1 MPADLLSRARVLLRS
16 SPMRQSLWLSLLFV
30 AASSLSLGITYYVAH
45 GAQRQAIE
53 QSLTQDMAGFRAAPS
68 AAALAALVNAET
80 RETDPQRRLLSY
92 RRPGG
97 RVVAGNAAIMQQHAG
112 FRVVALGPEPVE
124 ISGRFISLSEY
135 IHGGLL
141 TVAQSAKPL
150 DDLRQTFLWVF
161 LFSLLPATALAM
173 LGGVLLARRSARSLR
188 GIERTLSALTSGD
201 LGARVPQ
208 AGQAQGDITRIG
220 RSVNRM
226 AQAQQQATEALRQV
240 SADIAHDLK
249 TPIQRVA
256 VQLSRLQEMPDL
268 PQEAQVLADKALE
281 ETRGIT
287 STFQALLQIAQLE
300 DGTPRSR
307 FEAVDLREIAATFAE
322 IYEPAAEEQNRTLSL
337 SLPEA
342 PVSVTGDRALLGQLL
357 ANLIENALR
366 HTPEGTGI
374 SLSLRCDGAAAVLSV
389 RDHGPG
395 IPKAEHQKVL
405 RRLYRLERSRTTPG
419 SGLGLSLVA
428 AIAGLHGAEL
438 RLSDAQPGLRVEVRF
453 AS

>member
-1 MPADLLSRARVLLRS
+1 MRNRARALLRS

-53 QSLTQDMAGFRAAPS
+53 ESLTQDMAGFRVTPS

-80 RETDPQRRLLSY
+80 AETNPQRRLLSY

-97 RVVAGNAAIMQQHAG
+97 RVVAGNAAIMQQQEG
-112 FRVVALGPEPVE
+112 FRVVALGPAPVE
-124 ISGRFISLSEY
+124 ITGRFISLSEY

-150 DDLRQTFLWVF
+150 DDLRQTFLRVF
-161 LFSLLPATALAM
+161 LFSLLPAIAIAV
-173 LGGVLLARRSARSLR
+173 LGGVLLARRSARSLA

-201 LGARVPQ
+201 LGARVPETTQ
-208 AGQAQGDITRIG
+208 DKGDITRIG
-220 RSVNRM
+220 QSVNRM
-226 AQAQQQATEALRQV
+226 AEAQQHSTEALRQV

-256 VQLSRLQEMPDL
+256 VQLARLQEMPGL
-268 PQEAQVLADKALE
+268 PAEAQALADQALA

-300 DGTPRSR
+300 GGTPKSR
-307 FEAVDLREIAATFAE
+307 FEPVDLCEITATFAE
-322 IYEPAAEEQNRTLSL
+322 IYEPAAEEQNRTLTL
-337 SLPEA
+337 SLPEV
-342 PVSVTGDRALLGQLL
+342 PVLVPGDRTLIGQML
-357 ANLIENALR
+357 ANLLENALR
-366 HTPEGTGI
+366 HTPGGTGI
-374 SLSLRCDGAAAVLSV
+374 GVSLHQDGAAATLSV

-395 IPKAEHQKVL
+395 IPEAEHQNVL
-405 RRLYRLERSRTTPG
+405 RRLYRLEQSRTTPG

-428 AIAGLHGAEL
+428 AIAELHGATL
-438 RLSDAQPGLRVEVRF
+438 RLSDANPGLQVEVAF
-453 AS
+453 GG

>member
-1 MPADLLSRARVLLRS
+1 
-16 SPMRQSLWLSLLFV
+16 MRQSLWLSLLFV
-30 AASSLSLGITYYVAH
+30 AASAFSLGITYYVAH

-53 QSLTQDMAGFRAAPS
+53 DSLTQDMAGFRATPS

-80 RETDPQRRLLSY
+80 AETDPQRRLLSY

-97 RVVAGNAAIMQQHAG
+97 RVVAGNAAIMQQQAG
-112 FRVVALGPEPVE
+112 FRVVALGQEPVE
-124 ISGRFISLSEY
+124 ITGRFISLSAY

-150 DDLRQTFLWVF
+150 DDLRQTYLRVV
-161 LFSLLPATALAM
+161 LFSLLPAIAVAVF
-173 LGGVLLARRSARSLR
+173 GGVLLARRSARSLA
-188 GIERTLSALTSGD
+188 GIESTLSALTSGD
-201 LGARVPQ
+201 LSARVPQ
-208 AGQAQGDITRIG
+208 TVGREQDLARIG

-226 AQAQQQATEALRQV
+226 AEAQQQSTDALRQV

-256 VQLSRLQEMPDL
+256 VQLARLQDTQGL
-268 PQEAQVLADKALE
+268 PEQAQALADQALE

-300 DGTPRSR
+300 DGAPRSR
-307 FEAVDLREIAATFAE
+307 FEPVDLCGVAATFAE
-322 IYEPAAEEQNRTLSL
+322 IYEPAAEEQGRKLAL
-337 SLPEA
+337 DLPGV
-342 PVSVTGDRALLGQLL
+342 PVTVVGDKALIGQML

-366 HTPEGTGI
+366 HTPEGTDI
-374 SLSLRCDGAAAVLSV
+374 AVSVRRQAAKAILTV

-395 IPKAEHQKVL
+395 IPEGEHQNVL
-405 RRLYRLERSRTTPG
+405 RRLYRLEQSRTTPG

-428 AIAGLHGAEL
+428 AIADLHGAD
-438 RLSDAQPGLRVEVRF
+438 LSLSEANPGLRVSVGF
-453 AS
+453 GG

>member
-1 MPADLLSRARVLLRS
+1 MPNNLSTRARVLLRS

-53 QSLTQDMAGFRAAPS
+53 ESLTQDMAGFRATPS

-80 RETDPQRRLLSY
+80 TETNPQRRLLSY

-97 RVVAGNAAIMQQHAG
+97 RVVAGNAAIMQQQEG
-112 FRVVALGPEPVE
+112 FRVVALGPDPVE
-124 ISGRFISLSEY
+124 ITGRFISLSEY

-141 TVAQSAKPL
+141 TVALTAKPL
-150 DDLRQTFLWVF
+150 DDLRQTYLRVF
-161 LFSLLPATALAM
+161 LFSLLPAIAIAV
-173 LGGVLLARRSARSLR
+173 LGGVLLARRSARSLA

-201 LGARVPQ
+201 LAARVPET
-208 AGQAQGDITRIG
+208 ARPSDITRIG
-220 RSVNRM
+220 QSVNRM
-226 AQAQQQATEALRQV
+226 ARAQQKSTEALRQV

-256 VQLSRLQEMPDL
+256 VQLARLQEMPDL
-268 PQEAQVLADKALE
+268 PPEAQTLADQALA

-300 DGTPRSR
+300 GGTPQSR
-307 FEAVDLREIAATFAE
+307 FEPVDLCEIAATFAE
-322 IYEPAAEEQNRTLSL
+322 IYEPAAEEQNRTFTL
-337 SLPEA
+337 SLPQA
-342 PVSVTGDRALLGQLL
+342 PVLVSGDRALIGQML

-374 SLSLRCDGAAAVLSV
+374 SLSLQHNRETILSL

-395 IPKAEHQKVL
+395 IADAEHQNVL
-405 RRLYRLERSRTTPG
+405 RRLYRLEKSRTTPG

-428 AIAGLHGAEL
+428 AIAELHGARL
-438 RLSDAQPGLRVEVRF
+438 TLSDANPGLQVEVAF
-453 AS
+453 SG